1 MMVPRFLFALC
12 VALVPFGVAASPS
25 PADLLP
31 GIFSNEEQVQAA
43 RANGTTL
50 PPWTGLRIAAVAGG
64 FRVEPIDAF
73 GTATAV
79 AETWRVRET
88 ADRARI
94 TAGDCVR
101 DFARVPAGLTIINRR
116 GACRRPGLTT
126 ATDRGLALADAD
138 GSVLE
143 LQRARDFACTQTPS
157 GGATATLLLHDAG
170 GRAVVGVPSQRL
182 VVSLRHI
189 AWPLGDGLPAL
200 KLAIMAQ
207 GSKAPLAMATTDATA
222 TRIGLAMSGL
232 DVTCSLAPSPKKPG

>member
-1 MMVPRFLFALC
+1 MVVPHFLLVLC
-12 VALVPFGVAASPS
+12 GALVPFGVAASPS
-25 PADLLP
+25 PTDLLP
-31 GIFSNEEQVQAA
+31 GIFSNEEQLQTA

-73 GTATAV
+73 GAATAA
-79 AETWRVRET
+79 AETWRLRVT
-88 ADRARI
+88 PDRVAI
-94 TAGDCVR
+94 ATGDCVR

-143 LQRARDFACTQTPS
+143 LQRARDFACS
-157 GGATATLLLHDAG
+157 LMSMHGATTTLSLHDAG
-170 GRAVVGVPSQRL
+170 GRASVGVPSQPL
-182 VVSLRHI
+182 VISLRHI

-200 KLAIMAQ
+200 KLAIMPYD
-207 GSKAPLAMATTDATA
+207 SDAPLAMATADAA
-222 TRIGLAMSGL
+222 ASRIGIAIPGL
-232 DVTCSLAPSPKKPG
+232 DAMCRQVPPPKMPG